1 MDVLNSLQ
9 YDIYFPVNPLVIII
23 AIIGVLIIIANR
35 RGWGWTPVWLLL
47 GLVGIMIIVGILT
60 GLAIIPDGVDIFT
73 VLIGS
78 IALIIAMT
86 YMIIK
91 PKKRY

>member
-1 MDVLNSLQ
+1 MDALNSLQ
-9 YDIYFPVNPLVIII
+9 YDIYFPVNPLVIIV
-23 AIIGVLIIIANR
+23 AILGVLIIIANR

-78 IALIIAMT
+78 IALIIAFT
-86 YMIIK
+86 YMIAK
-91 PKKRY
+91 PKKR

>member
-1 MDVLNSLQ
+1 MEALNSLN
-9 YDIYFPVNPLVIII
+9 YDIYFPVNPLVIIV
-23 AIIGVLIIIANR
+23 AILGVLIIIANR

-78 IALIIAMT
+78 VVLIMAFT
-86 YMIIK
+86 YMIAK
-91 PKKRY
+91 PKKR